1 MLKLA
6 IDHEFESRTWWQ
18 SGGQALWDA
27 ISDGA
32 GSVVLEDAIARSWLE
47 QAGRLPGW
55 NEGHEYAP
63 HPIAAAAFGDD
74 EPEL

>member
-6 IDHEFESRTWWQ
+6 IDHEFESRTWWE

-27 ISDGA
+27 ISDGS
-32 GSVVLEDAIARSWLE
+32 GSVVLEDDIARSWMD
-47 QAGRLPGW
+47 QASRLPGW

-63 HPIAAAAFGDD
+63 HPIAAASFGED

>member
-6 IDHEFESRTWWQ
+6 IDHEFESRTWWE
-18 SGGQALWDA
+18 SGGQRLWDA
-27 ISDGA
+27 ISDGS
-32 GSVVLEDAIARSWLE
+32 GSVVLEDDIARSWME
-47 QAGRLPGW
+47 QASRLPGW

-63 HPIAAAAFGDD
+63 HPIAAAAFGED

>member
-6 IDHEFESRTWWQ
+6 IDHEFGSRTWWQ
-18 SGGQALWDA
+18 SGGQSLWDA

-32 GSVVLEDAIARSWLE
+32 GAVVLEDDIARSWLR
-47 QAGRLPGW
+47 QAAEIPGW
-55 NEGHEYAP
+55 ADGHDFAP
-63 HPIAAAAFGDD
+63 HPVAAVPFGDD

>member
-6 IDHEFESRTWWQ
+6 IDHEFESRTWWE

-27 ISDGA
+27 ISDGS
-32 GSVVLEDAIARSWLE
+32 GSVVLEDAIARSWME
-47 QAGRLPGW
+47 QASRLPGW
-55 NEGHEYAP
+55 SEGHEYAP
-63 HPIAAAAFGDD
+63 HPIAAAAFGED